1 MNPTF
6 TLREMPAI
14 TKDRFPI
21 GKPVIVESF
30 IDSACGWEFDAPL
43 HIFSP
48 FHCYYEVG
56 SNCEETVEDKIQ
68 GILFDLEFGEVQQ
81 SRNTW
86 PYKKSYL
93 TRLVRNLK
101 KGTARR
107 GISHYKTQVIVKRW
121 SGEEHDLDVHMRTVE
136 TIT

>member
-6 TLREMPAI
+6 TLNEMPPI
-14 TKDRFPI
+14 TKDMFPI
-21 GKPVIVESF
+21 GKPVFVESF

-43 HIFSP
+43 HIMSP

-68 GILFDLEFGEVQQ
+68 DILFDLEFGEVQQ

-93 TRLVRNLK
+93 KAIYKNLK

-107 GISHYKTQVIVKRW
+107 GISYYKTRVVVKHW
-121 SGEEHDLDVHMRTVE
+121 ACYEHYLDVQMKT
-136 TIT
+136 TKTQT